1 MQHNVSETSAEK
13 DPKQNDCLIRAEHL
27 FYSYDDGKSCSL
39 NDVSLEIHSGRKIAF
54 LGANGA
60 GKSTFFLCLNGILK
74 PTKGQLFFHGV
85 PYSYKQKD
93 LLKLRQK
100 VGIVF
105 QNPDDQLFS
114 ASVCQEISFG
124 LFNLGLTAAEVQT
137 LVNQIIDY
145 MGLRSCCHKP
155 VHILSGGQKKQV
167 SIADILVM
175 KPELIILDEP
185 VSSLDPKHTDL
196 VNDLIDQ
203 MTLDGMTVLQSTHDV
218 DYALR
223 WADEVILFHEG
234 CILAHTDPVTLFCNE
249 ALLTKANLKQPD
261 CLKLFFS
268 LCRKKILSDTLPV
281 PRTLQTLEHYLEQT
295 IERNETE

>member
-1 MQHNVSETSAEK
+1 MQHKVSETSAEK

-74 PTKGQLFFHGV
+74 PTKGQLFFRGT

-234 CILAHTDPVTLFCNE
+234 RILAHTDPVTLFCNE